1 MDIANNF
8 CIFPKIEIQKT
19 MFTKED
25 LNYLKSFGIT
35 EQEANRQAKLLS
47 KTDSF
52 IEIYAPATIDNGI
65 KSVSDSEK
73 HIEIFENKNGGYK
86 LCKFVPASG
95 AATRMF
101 KRLISF
107 HQEPS
112 LKNLNEGDF
121 YSVKSGFEQ
130 IEKFAFFNT
139 LKSKELSLEN
149 LEDLAEKI
157 LYSGLGYSGIPK
169 GLIEFHNY
177 PEGSRTAF
185 EEHLHEAIEI
195 DSTGEIDIH
204 LTVSPEFVDD
214 FKVKLDTIQSI
225 TGINLDVSFSVQEKS
240 TDTIA
245 LYDNGSIVRDE
256 NGNVLLRP
264 GGHGALLQNLNKIDA
279 DIVFVKNIDNLTHA
293 DYLKETIAYKKL
305 LGGILIDILEKTKT
319 IYNSVSNNPTKED
332 IDSAKTYLEKEL
344 GADFSQTKDLKKEI
358 INFIN
363 RPIRVCGM
371 VKNTGEPGGGPFW
384 VRNAYNT
391 ISLQIVEKAQINLN
405 NPTQLQHFNN
415 ATHFNPVDMV
425 CYLKDQSGN
434 KLDLNKYVDKDACFI
449 SDKTYNGKNI
459 KVLEHPGLWNGAMA
473 NWLTVFVEVPLETF
487 NPVKELNDLL
497 RKMHQPKK
505 K

>member
-1 MDIANNF
+1 MLSN
-8 CIFPKIEIQKT
+8 
-19 MFTKED
+19 ED
-25 LNYLKSFGIT
+25 LSYLKNIGIS
-35 EQEANRQAKLLS
+35 EESAKDQIELLK

-52 IEIYAPATIDNGI
+52 ISIIAPATIGNGI
-65 KSVSDSEK
+65 KNFEK
-73 HIEIFENKNGGYK
+73 IDKFLGVFDNNKDNYQI
-86 LCKFVPASG
+86 CKFIPASG

-101 KRLISF
+101 KRLISY
-107 HQEPS
+107 HQNP
-112 LKNLNEGDF
+112 
-121 YSVKSGFEQ
+121 
-130 IEKFAFFNT
+130 
-139 LKSKELSLEN
+139 SLEN
-149 LEDLAEKI
+149 LIDGENYSVKFCFDNINEFAFHQKLKSCDIKIEAGKELAEAI
-157 LYSGLGYSGIPK
+157 LYSCLGYAGIPK

-185 EEHLHEAIEI
+185 EEHLHEAIAI
-195 DSTGEIDIH
+195 DPSRKTDIH

-214 FKVKLDTIQSI
+214 FKTKLKEIQTK
-225 TGINLDVSFSVQEKS
+225 TGIILNVSFSVQEKS

-245 LYDNGSIVRDE
+245 LYNDGEIVRDQNE
-256 NGNVLLRP
+256 NVMLRP

-279 DIVFVKNIDNLTHA
+279 DIVFIKNIDNLTHT
-293 DYLKETIAYKKL
+293 DYLDETIAYKKL
-305 LGGILIDILEKTKT
+305 LGGILIDILDKTKT
-319 IYNSVSNNPTKED
+319 INKTISGQPTPTE
-332 IDSAKTYLEKEL
+332 IEYAKSYLETEF
-344 GADFSQTKDLKKEI
+344 GADFENTSDIKKEI
-358 INFIN
+358 LDYIN

-384 VRNAYNT
+384 VQSINNT
-391 ISLQIVEKAQINLN
+391 RSLQIVEKAQINLTD
-405 NPTQLQHFNN
+405 PTQLQHFNN

-434 KLDLNKYVDKDACFI
+434 KIDLNKYVDKDACFI